1 MHALEENLKAAQ
13 NENISL
19 NESLSQLRKDQEDL
33 LMLLADQETQIE
45 TYKMKLRQLGHPV
58 SNNFKKLTCLKTDFY

>member
-1 MHALEENLKAAQ
+1 MLEEKLKAAQ

-19 NESLSQLRKDQEDL
+19 NESLGQLKKDQEDL

-45 TYKMKLRQLGHPV
+45 TYKMKLKQLGHPV
-58 SNNFKKLTCLKTDFY
+58 SDIEIIHEYY